1 MSGGKGVREWVRVH
15 REAIISILLVVLI
28 FAGLV
33 IIWGGDPSTEEG
45 TMRTGMR
52 EGIAATITTE
62 TSLIPPISEERDH
75 ARDWLARE
83 EWHWAVASRTTT
95 TVRVSRGKTRTVLPN
110 HATTPAPVTS
120 DVWGAL
126 ARCESGGNPA
136 NKSNP
141 TYRGAFQF
149 SYSTWASVGGT
160 GDPAD
165 APYSEQL
172 ERAIRLQA
180 RSGWGQWPRCSR
192 KLGLR

>member
-1 MSGGKGVREWVRVH
+1 MPRKVRQWLGTH

-33 IIWGGDPSTEEG
+33 IIWGGGEGEDGEEG
-45 TMRTGMR
+45 MTVVMTTPTSYVPNTWANEWTGAWR
-52 EGIAATITTE
+52 WVDDE
-62 TSLIPPISEERDH
+62 SH
-75 ARDWLARE
+75 
-83 EWHWAVASRTTT
+83 RTTT
-95 TVRVSRGKTRTVLPN
+95 TIRVSRGSKTRTVFPN
-110 HATTPAPVTS
+110 HATTHAVPSS
-120 DVWGAL
+120 DIWTAL

-165 APYSEQL
+165 ASYEEQL
-172 ERAIRLQA
+172 DRAMILQA

-192 KLGLR
+192 RLGLR

>member
-1 MSGGKGVREWVRVH
+1 MPRKVRQWLGTH
-15 REAIISILLVVLI
+15 REAIISILLVILI

-33 IIWGGDPSTEEG
+33 IIWGGD
-45 TMRTGMR
+45 R
-52 EGIAATITTE
+52 EGGEESLRVVATTE
-62 TSLIPPISEERDH
+62 TSLIPPVSEVRDH
-75 ARDWLARE
+75 ARDWIARE
-83 EWHWAVASRTTT
+83 EWHWAVAARTTT
-95 TVRVSRGKTRTVLPN
+95 TMRASRGVKTRTVLPN
-110 HATTPAPVTS
+110 HVTTPSPTPIPG
-120 DVWGAL
+120 DIWGAL

-149 SYSTWASVGGT
+149 SYSTWESVGGT

-172 ERAIRLQA
+172 ERAMRLQA

-192 KLGLR
+192 RLGLR